1 MSEATKAPVRLT
13 DEQVA
18 RFDRDGYLVV
28 ENLVDPER
36 VAALGD
42 RVRDYTHGGR
52 DAGALRVQ
60 IEPRVTRG
68 EERVDHPG
76 DGIRKID
83 GLVEHDDL
91 FRALGTDPAIVTVI
105 TQILGPDVK
114 MFRNALLMKPPHVG
128 SSKGMHQDAPY
139 WPIEPQSECSCW
151 FALDDATPENGCMGV
166 LPGAHKWGAQPHT
179 HVTDDYVIEED
190 RYSMDDLVLA
200 PVKAGGGL
208 FFHALLPHYTA
219 PNSSDHWRRAIALSY
234 MSARS
239 RYTGEGPGPEYLSIA
254 GRSFPGCVR

>member
-36 VAALGD
+36 VAALGA
-42 RVRDYTHGGR
+42 RVREYTHGGR

-91 FRALGTDPAIVTVI
+91 FRALGTDPAIVTVV

-128 SSKGMHQDAPY
+128 SSKGMHQDAPLL
-139 WPIEPQSECSCW
+139 
-151 FALDDATPENGCMGV
+151 A
-166 LPGAHKWGAQPHT
+166 
-179 HVTDDYVIEED
+179 D
-190 RYSMDDLVLA
+190 RA
-200 PVKAGGGL
+200 A
-208 FFHALLPHYTA
+208 
-219 PNSSDHWRRAIALSY
+219 
-234 MSARS
+234 
-239 RYTGEGPGPEYLSIA
+239 E
-254 GRSFPGCVR
+254 